1 MKYLLTVEAI
11 FMFKFLNF
19 LLHQKTSEDKNKNNT
34 NYNTQL
40 QRKNLPEVQEYAAVI
55 EQAPPLSE
63 LVVLPKS
70 EQNRTKSDIPIQ
82 VKSLILSLKKDF
94 SVSNQSEKG
103 HKSSERRSRSERM
116 FYFNGVV
123 YQNTLKGPLTPGT
136 LFCSCYCALVTWNLK
151 RQITMTFLQFLFPL
165 LDKSY
170 KKNW

>member
-11 FMFKFLNF
+11 FMFKILNF

-70 EQNRTKSDIPIQ
+70 E
-82 VKSLILSLKKDF
+82 
-94 SVSNQSEKG
+94 
-103 HKSSERRSRSERM
+103 
-116 FYFNGVV
+116 
-123 YQNTLKGPLTPGT
+123 
-136 LFCSCYCALVTWNLK
+136 
-151 RQITMTFLQFLFPL
+151 
-165 LDKSY
+165 
-170 KKNW
+170 